1 MKITAKTL
9 YAIIAV
15 AELAK
20 SNSNLKAGDIANK
33 YKFPVRFLELTL
45 NELKKSGIVDS
56 KRGALGGFFLIK
68 NKNEISLFDIVVAT
82 EGDLKLLDCVKILNN
97 NKCFVEDIFDD
108 ISLKIEKY
116 MKEIKL
122 SEIIKKVEETENLDF
137 VI

>member
-20 SNSNLKAGDIANK
+20 SNNNLKAGDIANK
-33 YKFPVRFLELTL
+33 YGFPVRFLELTL
-45 NELKKSGIVDS
+45 NELKKNGIVDS
-56 KRGALGGFFLIK
+56 KRGASGGFFLIK
-68 NKNEISLFDIVVAT
+68 DKNEISMFDIVTAI

-97 NKCFVEDIFDD
+97 NKCFVEEIFDD
-108 ISLKIEKY
+108 ISLKLENY

-122 SEIIKKVEETENLDF
+122 TEIMRKVKEKETFDF
-137 VI
+137 II

>member
-20 SNSNLKAGDIANK
+20 SNNNLKAGDIANK
-33 YKFPVRFLELTL
+33 YGFPVRFLELTL

-56 KRGALGGFFLIK
+56 KRGATGGFFLIK
-68 NKNEISLFDIVVAT
+68 NKDEISLFDIVVAT